1 MTKRKRTKAEAHLPR
16 RNKLKSRTLWGLAVM
31 TALAMGLVA
40 VMPGSA
46 QIRRA
51 AQPEPEIDIQSYRAD
66 VEVNPE
72 DQTLRGIVTIDF
84 VPNADMSTLTFE
96 LNNALELHTVTD
108 GNGDPVAGQRNG
120 ADMTVRLLPTTPF
133 AAGQPAKLVFN
144 YAGQLTGEE
153 ESPVWG
159 IKFAAIHPDYAY
171 FMYPSRWLPISGYTT
186 DRFTMDLR
194 VTTPAG
200 FQVIGSGTPT
210 LLNRRQVLAELAEM
224 AGTLGANISFGSV
237 SGSVGGPVS
246 RTATTV
252 VDESDRPSNRPVLR
266 RRTGDENEQRIA
278 AEKAEAA
285 GQSPAAGAEEPYATP
300 EPNPTEQ
307 ATADISFAVD
317 ATSSDAASSNAT
329 SSTGADAGD
338 GALISVDAVGNA
350 EPELPPDDGKITTQ
364 FVYDHRSFP
373 GSFAVAR
380 GTGTAFTAEGVKST
394 FYFRESKDKASAYAN
409 TIGEAESYLSGIFGP
424 LPEPELTVVE
434 TEVGSPNG
442 YAAPGILFLSPT
454 AMAGSDVNKSTVVN
468 NVARQWFGVIVS
480 GTTRNHLW
488 IENGMARYAE
498 ILYTEEFDG
507 KGAMHDAVHQS
518 YVEALTVEQPPMV
531 QASRLED
538 YSPEYW
544 ALTAGKGAAVLNM
557 LRAVVGDDAFFK
569 TLRRV
574 PDQFRYNSMDTFD
587 FRDVAE
593 SFSDQ
598 PLNGFFLQWT
608 ESSGAPEFTMEYT
621 VFRTTDGF
629 RINGRIMQDLDLFRM
644 PVNLRIET
652 EGNPEDKQVIVS
664 GTSSEFAVETFGK
677 PIDVV
682 LDPDGEVLRYDDQ
695 MRVDVAI
702 KRGEQFAQIS
712 EFLKAIDEYE
722 RALQVKRNSSLAN
735 YRVGEVYFLQGNLQE
750 AATRFRDAL
759 GGDLQ
764 PAWVE
769 VWARINLGQIF
780 DITDQRERAINEYR
794 QALRTRDNTAGAL
807 EVAQKYLDEPYQR
820 ERDRF

>member
-1 MTKRKRTKAEAHLPR
+1 MNVTKRKRTKAETHPPGG
-16 RNKLKSRTLWGLAVM
+16 NKLKSRAVWSI
-31 TALAMGLVA
+31 AVISLLAMGIFT

-46 QIRRA
+46 QVRRP
-51 AQPEPEIDIQSYRAD
+51 AQTEPEIDIQSYRVD
-66 VEVNPE
+66 VEVDPE
-72 DQTLRGIVTIDF
+72 EQTLRGIVTVDF
-84 VPNADMSTLTFE
+84 VPSDDMSTLTFE

-108 GNGDPVAGQRNG
+108 GNGNPVAGQRNG
-120 ADMTVRLLPTTPF
+120 SDMTVRLLPTTPF
-133 AAGQPAKLVFN
+133 AGGQPAKLVFN

-194 VTTPAG
+194 VTTPAD
-200 FQVIGSGTPT
+200 FRVAASGTPT
-210 LLNRRQVLAELAEM
+210 LLNRREVLAELAEM
-224 AGTLGANISFGSV
+224 GGLANNTPGAGFSSSSSISSSAG
-237 SGSVGGPVS
+237 
-246 RTATTV
+246 RAATTV
-252 VDESDRPSNRPVLR
+252 VEESDYQSDNRPVLR
-266 RRTGDENEQRIA
+266 RRTGKENEQRIA
-278 AEKAEAA
+278 AERDSVANEQEKAAA
-285 GQSPAAGAEEPYATP
+285 EQEPASAAEEPFATP
-300 EPNPTEQ
+300 TPQSTEPTQATEQ
-307 ATADISFAVD
+307 TTADISFSVD
-317 ATSSDAASSNAT
+317 ATTAEAPP
-329 SSTGADAGD
+329 
-338 GALISVDAVGNA
+338 

-364 FVYDHRSFP
+364 FLYDHRSFP
-373 GSFAVAR
+373 GSFAIAR
-380 GTGTAFTAEGVKST
+380 GTPTAFTAQGVKST
-394 FYFRESKDKASAYAN
+394 FYFRESQDKASAYAN

-424 LPEPELTVVE
+424 LPEPELSVVE
-434 TEVGSPNG
+434 TEVGAPNG
-442 YAAPGILFLSPT
+442 YAAPGLLFLSPT

-468 NVARQWFGVIVS
+468 NIARQWYGVIVS
-480 GTTRNHLW
+480 GKTRNHLW

-507 KGAMHDAVHQS
+507 SGAMHDAVHQA

-531 QASRLED
+531 QAARLED

-557 LRAVVGDDAFFK
+557 LRTVIGDDAFFM

-574 PDQFRYNSMDTFD
+574 PDQFRYNSLDTFD
-587 FRDVAE
+587 FRDIAE
-593 SFSDQ
+593 SFTDQ

-621 VFRTTDGF
+621 VFRTADGF
-629 RINGRIMQDLDLFRM
+629 RVNGRIMQDLDLFRM
-644 PVNLRIET
+644 PVHLRIET
-652 EGNPEDKQVIVS
+652 EGNPEDKTVIVS

-820 ERDRF
+820 ERERF